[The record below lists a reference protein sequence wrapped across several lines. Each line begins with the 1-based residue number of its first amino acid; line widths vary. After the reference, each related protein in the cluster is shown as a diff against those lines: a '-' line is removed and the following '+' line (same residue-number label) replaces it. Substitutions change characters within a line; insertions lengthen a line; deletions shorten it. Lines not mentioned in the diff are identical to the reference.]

1 MNRAHATRE
10 AWHPQTKQD
19 SDVILRELE
28 AILASPHFC
37 NSKRYPT
44 LLRHIVENTLAGKVD
59 LLKERTLG
67 VEVFDRPP
75 TYDTN
80 SDTVVRYTAG
90 EVRKRLLLYY
100 SEHSSIGGI
109 RISLPAGSYVA
120 EFLQGHDAHD
130 EHLETVD
137 HPDHGTAPPHDA
149 DTDAHWA
156 NEAREPGQASLALD
170 RVEAGH
176 FAPGLHPVAAH
187 SSVNTSKMLWWAV
200 LIAILVVAVAGGFWW
215 KNHAVLARTPV
226 AEFWAPLLRD
236 QHPIVIC
243 TGSSVFAPQNRSGV
257 ETAGRDIDYTFV
269 SMQIASAI
277 SQVSGELQRSG
288 AATELASAATSSL
301 PDLREHS
308 VTLLGGYNNQWT
320 LRFVDPLRF
329 YFVQGQG
336 TAEIIADH
344 AHPGTH
350 WERDSTLPYS
360 SADDYA
366 LVARFRDSTI
376 DGPVMV
382 LAGLGRNGT
391 EAAAEFATSPH
402 YLQLLKDR
410 IGSGFANR
418 NIEAVLK
425 VNVIDGKTGAPSI
438 VAVHSW

>member
-1 MNRAHATRE
+1 MNRPHATRE
-10 AWHPQTKQD
+10 EWHPQSRQD
-19 SDVILRELE
+19 TEAILRELE
-28 AILASPHFC
+28 VILASPHFC

-44 LLRHIVENTLAGKVD
+44 LLRYIVDNTLAGKLD

-80 SDTVVRYTAG
+80 TDTVVRYTAG

-100 SEHSSIGGI
+100 SEHSSSGGI

-120 EFLQGHDAHD
+120 EFFHGHEGHDGHLEAIDDAEPGAAEFHDPDAYTHSGVEAHD
-130 EHLETVD
+130 AGTSPSAADKAEGGHVD
-137 HPDHGTAPPHDA
+137 SSMRPGALQS
-149 DTDAHWA
+149 
-156 NEAREPGQASLALD
+156 ARGLAKRLGW
-170 RVEAGH
+170 V
-176 FAPGLHPVAAH
+176 
-187 SSVNTSKMLWWAV
+187 V
-200 LIAILVVAVAGGFWW
+200 LIAMVLAALVGGFWW
-215 KNHAVLARTPV
+215 KNHAAQAETPV
-226 AEFWAPLLRD
+226 AEFWGPLVRE
-236 QHPIVIC
+236 QRTIVIC
-243 TGSSVFAPQNRSGV
+243 TGSSVFAPQNYSGV

-277 SQVSGELQRSG
+277 SQVSSELQRYG
-288 AATELASAATSSL
+288 ATTELASAATSSL

-329 YFVQGQG
+329 YFVQNQG
-336 TAEIIADH
+336 TDEIIADRLQP
-344 AHPGTH
+344 ASR
-350 WERDSTLPYS
+350 WQRDPSLPYS

-376 DGPVMV
+376 DGWVVV

-391 EAAAEFATSPH
+391 EAAAEFASSSH

-410 IGSGFANR
+410 IGNGFASR

-425 VNVIDGKTGAPSI
+425 VNVIDGKTGAPTI
-438 VAVHSW
+438 LAAHSW